1 LLATEDKEEIRVTGI
16 FFSKMWNIV
25 ESDEWANLKP
35 EEGDGGGN
43 SWNTPG
49 ADVRKKEMS
58 DRQSGKSHT
67 KEWNE
72 NIRAGLIGVKHTTER
87 KKNISEGKR
96 RSPMIIT
103 DEYRE
108 KMRKAITGKKRSPET
123 RVRMREAAL
132 NRKKG

>member
-1 LLATEDKEEIRVTGI
+1 
-16 FFSKMWNIV
+16 
-25 ESDEWANLKP
+25 
-35 EEGDGGGN
+35 
-43 SWNTPG
+43 
-49 ADVRKKEMS
+49 MS